1 MALEVRMRPALPP
14 NPLSSSGILC
24 FLRRERYREPMS
36 VRRAAWIAHVQSW
49 RDSDLSQADY
59 CRRRALNGNT
69 FAAWIKRCNSVPA
82 QPPLTLTLVPVTVAQ
97 PAAAGELLL
106 RHASSWQLAVP
117 TSIEPAWLAGL
128 LRGLV

>member
-1 MALEVRMRPALPP
+1 
-14 NPLSSSGILC
+14 
-24 FLRRERYREPMS
+24 

-69 FAAWIKRCNSVPA
+69 FAAWIKRCNSVTV
-82 QPPLTLTLVPVTVAQ
+82 QPPLKLVPVTVTP